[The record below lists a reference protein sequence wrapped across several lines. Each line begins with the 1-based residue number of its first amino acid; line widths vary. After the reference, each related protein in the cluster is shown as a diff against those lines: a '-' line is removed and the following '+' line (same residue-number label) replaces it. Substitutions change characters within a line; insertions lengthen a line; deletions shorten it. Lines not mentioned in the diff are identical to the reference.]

1 MSVKTS
7 GSGRPP
13 VLPAAAGSRVR
24 RGLSL
29 LEAAVVVAVAG
40 IIAALA
46 IPTFDRLETQSRVHA
61 KSAELAGV
69 LTSART
75 LRLLSQDE
83 MDWQEAL
90 AAAAGE
96 LGDGTVSFAADGG
109 EVGEPGRCSFPDGT
123 TMLDGRVFRCRPGE
137 GTSQT
142 PSEVIAD
149 PTEWTITGTVDG
161 WNAVS
166 LHTRH
171 LVILSADEQLLVQLA
186 ADEHIWAYGRVLF
199 PEPAAAEVVYGRGA
213 VPVTTVPVTT
223 VPVTTVPVTTVPVT
237 TAPVTTVPVTTVPV
251 TTVPVTTDSEIWI
264 EPEPDPGPVGDVQQQ
279 TTVPVPRRWWEQRT
293 VSDCHFGGW
302 ESAFPTGLFKN
313 RGDCQSYFSTDG
325 RNLPDGPLAHM
336 YPLP

>member
-223 VPVTTVPVTTVPVT
+223 
-237 TAPVTTVPVTTVPV
+237 
-251 TTVPVTTDSEIWI
+251 DSEIWI